1 MTHTN
6 PTPATT
12 SDIGTGTGTRIDV
25 EVFSDIACPWCFIGK
40 RRFTAA
46 LDAFGGADRVR
57 VTWRSYQ
64 LSPDA
69 PRSADHPGRTEA
81 DMLVEVKG
89 LDRTRVDEMLSQVT
103 AVAAAEGLVYDFDNV
118 VPANTFDAH
127 RLVHIVEE
135 LGVPGAVE
143 QVMEGLMSAHFER
156 GLAVDDLDV
165 LVDLARQSGLD
176 PAAVRTALD
185 RGDGADGVRTD
196 FAEARAIGVTGV
208 PFFVID
214 RRFAVSGAQPVEVF
228 TTALERA
235 AASRSPA

>member
-1 MTHTN
+1 MTH
-6 PTPATT
+6 PDPSPATP
-12 SDIGTGTGTRIDV
+12 SDTGASTRIDV
-25 EVFSDIACPWCFIGK
+25 EVFSDVACPWCFIGK
-40 RRFTAA
+40 RRFAAA
-46 LDAFGGADRVR
+46 LEAFGGADRVR

-81 DMLVEVKG
+81 DMLVEMKG
-89 LDRTRVDEMLSQVT
+89 LDRTRVDAMLGQVT
-103 AVAAAEGLVYDFDNV
+103 AVAAAEGLVYDFDSV

-127 RLVHIVEE
+127 RLVHVVAE
-135 LGVPGAVE
+135 LGGPAAAE

-165 LVDLARQSGLD
+165 LVDLARHSELD
-176 PAAVRTALD
+176 AAVVRAALD

-196 FAEARAIGVTGV
+196 IAEARAIGVTGV
-208 PFFVID
+208 PFFVLD

-228 TTALERA
+228 TAALERA